1 MKILITG
8 GEGHFARKIS
18 SLFSGFQIS
27 SPPKKQ
33 LDITDP
39 RSVGKWAQQFKPD
52 LIIHSAAITDVNY
65 CEQNPEQAFLV
76 NTYGTI
82 NLVNYNP
89 HSRFIFISTDYVF
102 SGEKKNPY
110 NEYDLTNPLSVYG
123 KSKLAAENFIQSRS
137 SSYIIIRTSWLFNSA
152 ADFLTKIAGK
162 IKSEKII
169 EIIGDQW
176 GNPTMNWDLAEAV
189 VKLLNCNY
197 TGIVNITNTGT
208 TTWFDIAQYYIDQ
221 KNISNVELVNI
232 SIDDY
237 PHLAPR
243 PRYSALSSNLFEHIM
258 GYTLPD
264 WKISILKHKEFNID

>member
-8 GEGHFARKIS
+8 GDGHLAKQIS
-18 SLFSGFQIS
+18 SLLHGYQVA
-27 SPPKKQ
+27 SPGKQQ
-33 LDITDP
+33 LDITEP
-39 RSVGKWAQQFKPD
+39 RSVEKWAQQFKPE

-82 NLVNYNP
+82 NLVNHNP

-102 SGEKKNPY
+102 DGEKDSPY
-110 NEYDLTNPLSVYG
+110 HEYDLTNPLSVYG

-137 SSYIIIRTSWLFNSA
+137 RAYIIIRTSWLFNSA

-162 IKSEKII
+162 IRLGKTI
-169 EIIGDQW
+169 EIIGNQW

-189 VKLLNCNY
+189 LNLVDCTY
-197 TGIVNITNTGT
+197 TGTVNITNTGT
-208 TTWFDIAQYYIDQ
+208 TTWFDIARYYIDQ
-221 KNISNVELVNI
+221 KNIKNVELVNI

-237 PHLAPR
+237 PHQAPR
-243 PRYSALSSNLFEHIM
+243 PKYSALSSNLFKHIFK
-258 GYTLPD
+258 YKLPD
-264 WKISILKHKEFNID
+264 WKTSILKHKEFNID